1 MAQNTPD
8 DISGAPT
15 GARELMTI
23 GALRASGA
31 EFIATL
37 LFVFLGAG
45 SVLANRTMT
54 AADVDPNVA
63 IALAHGLAMMILV
76 FATLHISGAHIN
88 PAVTVAAVLNRGM
101 SVTRGSMYVAAQL
114 AGGVF
119 GALLLML
126 AVPSAA
132 EGNLGAHTLGAGV
145 GAGTGLVMELVLT
158 FVLVFVIFATTDEAR
173 GVGNLAPLAIGFAIL
188 VGHLVAVPVTGASMN
203 PARSFGP
210 ALVAGAWSDHWVYW
224 LGPLLGGTAAGLT
237 YTRVFIRRPPKSRPR
252 PADSDDS

>member
-1 MAQNTPD
+1 MPGSSSRAARSVRGRVARIQAAIPSTLPGEQGERPLTVPGQLIQQGKYGKKAPEE
-8 DISGAPT
+8 ISDRTTEG
-15 GARELMTI
+15 RELMAI

-63 IALAHGLAMMILV
+63 IALAHGLAMTILV
-76 FATLHISGAHIN
+76 FATLNISGAHIN
-88 PAVTVAAVLNRGM
+88 PAVTV
-101 SVTRGSMYVAAQL
+101 
-114 AGGVF
+114 
-119 GALLLML
+119 
-126 AVPSAA
+126 
-132 EGNLGAHTLGAGV
+132 
-145 GAGTGLVMELVLT
+145 
-158 FVLVFVIFATTDEAR
+158 VLVFVIFATTDEAR

-224 LGPLLGGTAAGLT
+224 LGPCLAA
-237 YTRVFIRRPPKSRPR
+237 PPPG
-252 PADSDDS
+252 